1 VKFAGAMDP
10 FMNAAYTHDKNATAA
25 NATPILA
32 NTLVVIKCG
41 LSRRAVDAAPSNF
54 ATSST
59 RSLVARI
66 QYAKNPANSAKRT
79 PPRMDPCENNITLSV
94 ARLAIFT

>member
-1 VKFAGAMDP
+1 
-10 FMNAAYTHDKNATAA
+10 MNAAYTHDKNATAA

-41 LSRRAVDAAPSNF
+41 LSRRAVTAAPSGTT
-54 ATSST
+54 TSFRDGEC
-59 RSLVARI
+59 RSSCSSNTLCE
-66 QYAKNPANSAKRT
+66 NPANSAKT

-94 ARLAIFT
+94 ADSRFSS